1 MFNLLWFAGMH
12 SHSPGHSQG
21 DVGIEG
27 GVGDTAVFRC
37 AGQWC
42 ARHLLL
48 WDVEHGVGIEWLQ
61 RWALLSCPSALLV
74 DRPAKSAA
82 HWLGKGPTTGMW
94 RSKYCTNTYFV
105 ICSVFC
111 YLYYCASASSLE
123 WLWLILYFLLDLC
136 ITLLISVSAIFCTYH
151 FLYSMIF
158 ISFSLFHSV
167 FDQVIL
173 EEVKFSV

>member
-1 MFNLLWFAGMH
+1 MFNLFWFAGMH

-37 AGQWC
+37 AGQWR

-61 RWALLSCPSALLV
+61 RWALLSRPSALLV

-82 HWLGKGPTTGMW
+82 HWLGKGPATGMW
-94 RSKYCTNTYFV
+94 RSKYCTNMYLFVVYFV
-105 ICSVFC
+105 IYTTVLLPVALSDCG
-111 YLYYCASASSLE
+111 
-123 WLWLILYFLLDLC
+123 LILYLNLASLRLVYNF
-136 ITLLISVSAIFCTYH
+136 THFSISH
-151 FLYSMIF
+151 FLYP
-158 ISFSLFHSV
+158 SFPL
-167 FDQVIL
+167 
-173 EEVKFSV
+173 